1 MASDARR
8 RWMARAAATAL
19 WPAGA
24 AVEAAG
30 LAVTP
35 PTAGSPASAAARGP
49 QPVPWPR
56 RRPTPPLSLPAWEAP
71 PFTLAAARGQVLLLN
86 FWASWCAPCRD
97 EMPSLELLAQRE
109 LGNRLQVL
117 AVNHRETDAAI
128 RRFIDQTSLSL
139 PILRD
144 TDGAAAK
151 AWQVRI
157 FPTTV
162 AIRRDG
168 RAAFSVV
175 GEADWA
181 GVDARAWLQPL
192 L

>member
-1 MASDARR
+1 MAGESRR
-8 RWMARAAATAL
+8 VWLARAAATAL
-19 WPAGA
+19 LPVGA
-24 AVEAAG
+24 TPRAA
-30 LAVTP
+30 
-35 PTAGSPASAAARGP
+35 SGP
-49 QPVPWPR
+49 QAVPWPR
-56 RRPTPPLSLPAWEAP
+56 RRPTPALALPAWEAP

-97 EMPSLELLAQRE
+97 EMPSLELLAQRHQ
-109 LGNRLQVL
+109 GDRLQVL
-117 AVNHRETDAAI
+117 AVNFRETDAAI
-128 RRFIDQTSLSL
+128 RRFIDQTSLTL

-162 AIRRDG
+162 AIGRNG

-175 GEADWA
+175 GEADWTGPA
-181 GVDARAWLQPL
+181 ARAWIQPL